1 MNDDVVLN
9 IFGTPDSDFI
19 EEVSDREAVLK
30 NRLYFALAQEG
41 LPRELEFGVGIPQLI
56 GEGNTF
62 RIKRSVKQKTE
73 EVIPA
78 YINDV
83 VIGAV
88 NVQNKPEDQVLEV
101 DLFFEDL
108 TTKEPIYVPLALPK

>member
-1 MNDDVVLN
+1 MNDNVVLN
-9 IFGTPDSDFI
+9 IFGVEDADFI

-30 NRLYFALAQEG
+30 NRLYFALAQDG
-41 LPRELEFGVGIPQLI
+41 LPRELEFGVGMSELI
-56 GEGNTF
+56 GEGNTNKVRRVTQERAEE
-62 RIKRSVKQKTE
+62 RIPE
-73 EVIPA
+73 

-83 VIGAV
+83 ELTEVD
-88 NVQNKPEDQVLEV
+88 VQNKPEDQVLEV